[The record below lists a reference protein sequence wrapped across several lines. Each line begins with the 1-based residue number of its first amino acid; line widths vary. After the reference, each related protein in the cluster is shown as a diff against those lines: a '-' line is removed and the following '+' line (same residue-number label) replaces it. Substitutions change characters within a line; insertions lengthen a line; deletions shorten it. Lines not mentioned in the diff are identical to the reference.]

1 MGFFFV
7 IVYIIVKDFWAFT
20 KNITVILTKVLIT
33 VILTKVLITV
43 ILTKVLIRKENLLK
57 SWKLKLLYCNHV
69 YSFNTH

>member
-20 KNITVILTKVLIT
+20 KNIT

>member
-20 KNITVILTKVLIT
+20 NNIT